1 MKFQKGHKLAKG
13 GARPGAGRKS
23 KQFIANRAEAIKI
36 AEEKLNQIFGDLMGV
51 AEKVCKGL
59 KRKKFYP
66 PHIVEILL
74 KDVPKNKRKS
84 VARKCFYW
92 ETEYD
97 TATLRFLFERYI
109 APARQGIDISLDSP
123 EEFWRAYAAAKA
135 TPQRPPIETKAI
147 PEPENGKVH

>member
-1 MKFQKGHKLAKG
+1 MRRSGQFKPAGQDPRRGKG

-66 PHIVEILL
+66 SHIVEILL
-74 KDVPKNKRKS
+74 KGVEEKDRRKK
-84 VARKCFYW
+84 VKQLFYF
-92 ETEYD
+92 EIEYD
-97 TATLRFLFERYI
+97 T
-109 APARQGIDISLDSP
+109 
-123 EEFWRAYAAAKA
+123 
-135 TPQRPPIETKAI
+135 
-147 PEPENGKVH
+147 